1 MHAMTWTTPTRTAP
15 AHQVASVDAAR
26 TLWALTGFSLA
37 LLLGFLA
44 AFALET
50 RMLDGTNVWLK
61 PAKFALSFA
70 VLYATLALVV
80 ERLSV
85 TVRTGWA
92 LRMTLAAMVL
102 ATWTEMA
109 YIGGR
114 AGAGLASHFAV
125 ATPMEALLYALMGVG
140 AVTLVVGIGVIGWLA
155 WRDSEARLGP
165 NLRQGIRLGFLLSA
179 VLTLATAGYLSSNG
193 GHFVGVPSAGAAM
206 MPLLGWSGE
215 VGDLRPAH
223 FLALH
228 AMQVLP
234 LLGWWLDRRGQ
245 PARRTVWRAA
255 AVYAALTL
263 AVFVQ
268 ALMGLPL
275 VRL

>member
-1 MHAMTWTTPTRTAP
+1 MHAMNWTAPSRTAP
-15 AHQVASVDAAR
+15 ARQAASVDATR

-44 AFALET
+44 ALALET
-50 RMLDGTNVWLK
+50 RTLNGANVWLK

-80 ERLSV
+80 ERLSLA
-85 TVRTGWA
+85 VREGR
-92 LRMTLAAMVL
+92 LMRVTLAAMVL
-102 ATWTEMA
+102 ATWTELA

-114 AGAGLASHFAV
+114 AGAGLPSHFAV
-125 ATPMEALLYALMGVG
+125 GTPAEALLYSLMGVG
-140 AVTLVVGIGVIGWLA
+140 AVTLVVGIAVIGWLA
-155 WRDSEARLGP
+155 GRDSEARMGP
-165 NLRQGIRLGFLLSA
+165 NLRQGICLGFLLSA
-179 VLTLATAGYLSSNG
+179 VLTLVTAGYLSSNN
-193 GHFVGVPSAGAAM
+193 GHWVGVPSADAAVI
-206 MPLLGWSGE
+206 PLLGWSAE

-228 AMQVLP
+228 AMQALP
-234 LLGWWLDRRGQ
+234 LLGWWLDRRGNLA
-245 PARRTVWRAA
+245 PAMVQRV
-255 AVYAALTL
+255 ALTYAVVTV

-275 VRL
+275 VRF